1 MTAQEA
7 RQMVQEG
14 KAILIDVRE
23 EQELRETGT
32 AEGAIWMPSSAI
44 EDEPRW
50 NAFKDSLPKDKLL
63 ILFCKLGGRAGRM
76 TEFLCIDGFRLHFG
90 LGRGC
95 ICDTG
100 WHLSDILDPLGID
113 PWERSL

>member
-76 TEFLCIDGFRLHFG
+76 TEFLCIDGFRAVCLGGFG
-90 LGRGC
+90 DWKGAGLPVQSFNR
-95 ICDTG
+95 
-100 WHLSDILDPLGID
+100 
-113 PWERSL
+113 